1 MSAHETA
8 RVDLEDGEW
17 LTYDLTPA
25 PDRLPREQITTML
38 LRVVKRA
45 EADPLIR
52 AVHVF
57 GSYARG
63 AMTCGDL
70 DLLVE
75 TNKTLP
81 RRPLSEWMRKRDP
94 TEAAVRKLARGMPKV
109 EISFIS
115 TPRNPVSLPEKW
127 GVSPT
132 LVWSRERPNA
142 TENLAQIYPD
152 PSAGRYT
159 RDHFISPKRT
169 GNDIQAMETVMGELR
184 NGTLRLTVRP
194 FPERLWS
201 PASDRPKDYQR
212 VSKEVARLWPVAHA
226 WFREQGVRPY
236 IHPSTVFCAESC
248 FAHLGKIDLYRML
261 EYLKRNPRGTACLI
275 PHIEP
280 GTRPEMYLFTRPG

>member
-94 TEAAVRKLARGMPKV
+94 TEAAVRKLARGML
-109 EISFIS
+109 S
-115 TPRNPVSLPEKW
+115 
-127 GVSPT
+127 G
-132 LVWSRERPNA
+132 RP
-142 TENLAQIYPD
+142 
-152 PSAGRYT
+152 
-159 RDHFISPKRT
+159 
-169 GNDIQAMETVMGELR
+169 
-184 NGTLRLTVRP
+184 
-194 FPERLWS
+194 
-201 PASDRPKDYQR
+201 
-212 VSKEVARLWPVAHA
+212 
-226 WFREQGVRPY
+226 
-236 IHPSTVFCAESC
+236 
-248 FAHLGKIDLYRML
+248 
-261 EYLKRNPRGTACLI
+261 
-275 PHIEP
+275 
-280 GTRPEMYLFTRPG
+280 